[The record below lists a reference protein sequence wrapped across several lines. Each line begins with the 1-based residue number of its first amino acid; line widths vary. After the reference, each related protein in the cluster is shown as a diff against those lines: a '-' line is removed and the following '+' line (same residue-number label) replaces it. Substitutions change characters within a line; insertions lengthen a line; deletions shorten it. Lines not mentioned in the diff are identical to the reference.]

1 MKLRVKFFQQNGG
14 LLLKQ
19 QISSIEGS
27 NSMDSTKIFT
37 AEELEKATD
46 NYADERIL
54 GRGGYGTVYKG
65 ILPDKRIVAIKRSR
79 MMDES
84 QIEQFI
90 NEVVILT
97 QVNHRNVVKLLGCCL
112 ESEVPLLVYEYVSNG
127 TLYEHIHNRGAMT
140 TWLSWDN
147 RLRIASEVAGALS
160 YLHSAATIPVIHR
173 DVKSANILLDE
184 YYTAKIS
191 DFGASR
197 LISLDQTEVTTLVQ
211 GTLGYLDPEYFHTS
225 LLTEKSDVYSFGVV
239 LAELLTG
246 KKPIDMERSQ
256 EQRNLTTYFIMY
268 MKENKLFQILEP
280 RVVREGSLEQLQAVA
295 ELIKRCLCL
304 NSEDRPTMKEVAM
317 ELEGLR
323 KFTKHPWA
331 HQSVH
336 EEESVGLMNESGS
349 VDLYAVPISSY
360 NRTGEIYG
368 QYPGSGCGI
377 GEWFELN
384 CSAAFDPP
392 RAFIGTIQIYEIS
405 DNQMRISNVVA
416 RRCYDTTGAVV
427 QRNSASSDI
436 TGTPYSY
443 SELNKFT
450 VIGCDDFA
458 LVTGGGG
465 RNFTSGCVS
474 LCSRSEDVI
483 GGYCSGIGCCQTSLP
498 KGLKY
503 YLTDLSS
510 LRNHTLVSSFDPCSY
525 AFLGEQERFDF
536 RGASDLSDPNFMQ
549 RVLTTVPIVL
559 DWAIGNLTCAEVES
573 SGDYACKA
581 NSFCVDSDTGMA
593 GYRCRCNKGYEGN
606 PYLDPGCTG
615 IGFGFLALVIA
626 VTWLYF
632 SLKKRKLIQLREKFF
647 QQNGGLLLK
656 QQISSND
663 GSMDSTK
670 VFTAEELEKATDN
683 YADERILGRGG
694 YGTVYKGI
702 LPDNRIVAIKKSRV
716 MDESQVEQ
724 FINEVVILTQVNH
737 RNVVKLLGCCL
748 ESEVPLLVYEYVSH
762 GTLFEHIHNKGA
774 MTAWLS
780 WDNRLRIASEA
791 AGALS
796 YLHSATSIPV
806 IHRDVKSANILLD
819 ESYTA
824 KISDFGA
831 SRLIS

>member
-1 MKLRVKFFQQNGG
+1 MWKNILTWIFFSGVILTFAATNTTTITVADTFNISKAPIITKPGCPSKCGDLTVPYPFGIGPGSGCAIEERFELNCTTTAFDPPRAYTGNIQIYEISDNQMRVSNVVARRCYDRITGAVVLTNSASSNITGTPYSYSELNKFTLIGCDDFTLVSGSGGRSFTSGCISLCSRSEDVIDGYCSGIGCCQTSLPKGFQYYWTDLRSLRNHTLVSSFNPCSYAFFGEGKRFGFRGESDLSDPNFMDRVMTTVPIVLDWAIGNLTCAEVEGTGDYACKGNSLCVDSGTGMAGYRCRCNKGYEGNPYLDPGCTDIDECKDSNLNDCEKSCINTPGGFNCSCPDGQYGMAERMVEVAMLLTPSTGLGFLSLVIAVTLLYFGLKKRKLMKLREKFFQQNGG

-46 NYADERIL
+46 NYADDRIL

-160 YLHSAATIPVIHR
+160 YLHSAATIP
-173 DVKSANILLDE
+173 AN
-184 YYTAKIS
+184 
-191 DFGASR
+191 F
-197 LISLDQTEVTTLVQ
+197 LDQTEVTTLVQ

-280 RVVREGSLEQLQAVA
+280 RVVREGSLEQLQGVA

-336 EEESVGLMNESGS
+336 EEEYVGLMNESGS
-349 VDLYAVPISSY
+349 VDLYAVPMSSY

-368 QYPGSGCGI
+368 QYPGQI
-377 GEWFELN
+377 IF
-384 CSAAFDPP
+384 P
-392 RAFIGTIQIYEIS
+392 R
-405 DNQMRISNVVA
+405 V
-416 RRCYDTTGAVV
+416 
-427 QRNSASSDI
+427 NS
-436 TGTPYSY
+436 P
-443 SELNKFT
+443 
-450 VIGCDDFA
+450 
-458 LVTGGGG
+458 
-465 RNFTSGCVS
+465 R
-474 LCSRSEDVI
+474 
-483 GGYCSGIGCCQTSLP
+483 
-498 KGLKY
+498 
-503 YLTDLSS
+503 
-510 LRNHTLVSSFDPCSY
+510 
-525 AFLGEQERFDF
+525 
-536 RGASDLSDPNFMQ
+536 
-549 RVLTTVPIVL
+549 
-559 DWAIGNLTCAEVES
+559 
-573 SGDYACKA
+573 
-581 NSFCVDSDTGMA
+581 
-593 GYRCRCNKGYEGN
+593 
-606 PYLDPGCTG
+606 
-615 IGFGFLALVIA
+615 
-626 VTWLYF
+626 
-632 SLKKRKLIQLREKFF
+632 
-647 QQNGGLLLK
+647 
-656 QQISSND
+656 
-663 GSMDSTK
+663 
-670 VFTAEELEKATDN
+670 
-683 YADERILGRGG
+683 
-694 YGTVYKGI
+694 
-702 LPDNRIVAIKKSRV
+702 
-716 MDESQVEQ
+716 
-724 FINEVVILTQVNH
+724 
-737 RNVVKLLGCCL
+737 
-748 ESEVPLLVYEYVSH
+748 
-762 GTLFEHIHNKGA
+762 
-774 MTAWLS
+774 
-780 WDNRLRIASEA
+780 
-791 AGALS
+791 
-796 YLHSATSIPV
+796 
-806 IHRDVKSANILLD
+806 
-819 ESYTA
+819 
-824 KISDFGA
+824 
-831 SRLIS
+831 